1 MGWWFIWFCNAKI
14 RKKIEYNNGNMIFNY
29 WLQQNNNAIVAK
41 SINRK
46 KHQHSKTLVV
56 LPMTFVFLFFLR
68 FAIKSFTE

>member
-1 MGWWFIWFCNAKI
+1 
-14 RKKIEYNNGNMIFNY
+14 MIFNY

>member
-1 MGWWFIWFCNAKI
+1 
-14 RKKIEYNNGNMIFNY
+14 MIFNY

-56 LPMTFVFLFFLR
+56 LPMTFVFLFFSPLR
-68 FAIKSFTE
+68 YQIIH

>member
-1 MGWWFIWFCNAKI
+1 
-14 RKKIEYNNGNMIFNY
+14 MIFNY

-56 LPMTFVFLFFLR
+56 LPMTFVFFCLETKEKKQKKNSRL
-68 FAIKSFTE
+68 